1 MPARSILSKHFPQ
14 LAAWSV
20 SAAFLSYLVSRRRA
34 DGVRQTRA
42 ARLNLQSRLNRIEV
56 IEQLLQ
62 FAAVHESLV
71 GTKRTSRSGLTMS
84 VYRGGPVVAGQWS
97 TRRD

>member
-14 LAAWSV
+14 LAVWSV
-20 SAAFLSYLVSRRRA
+20 STAFLSYLVSRRRA
-34 DGVRQTRA
+34 DGVRQTRAA

-62 FAAVHESLV
+62 FVAVHESV
-71 GTKRTSRSGLTMS
+71 YGTFETCRAGLMMSG
-84 VYRGGPVVAGQWS
+84 YRGRPEVAG
-97 TRRD
+97 R